1 MTLRPAKNLGIGFE
15 PESIDSSQETF
26 KAVTGLGYLWQQA
39 GNFLM
44 WLLTVFYNVTNSWG
58 LAIIALTLLVRLAMH
73 PLTQK
78 QMVSMQRMQK
88 LQPRLKILQDK
99 YQDDKETLNK
109 EVMALYKENKINPAA
124 GCFPLVIQL
133 PIFIL
138 LYNVLRDAST
148 RQDFINATFL
158 TIRLDDS
165 FLSTIAS
172 AINLVDAAGQ
182 SIPKEELGFV
192 MVVFSAMTNPSLLF
206 ANLGMWLP
214 NTILLLVIAF
224 LTWYQQ
230 HLTSSGNPQMAM
242 MGWFMPLFLTFVCL
256 KIQGGVL
263 LYWGVSSLMG
273 VVHQLRVVRKTNL
286 EMQEKPV
293 LLKEKPAHKTD
304 S

>member
-1 MTLRPAKNLGIGFE
+1 
-15 PESIDSSQETF
+15 
-26 KAVTGLGYLWQQA
+26 
-39 GNFLM
+39 M
-44 WLLTVFYNVTNSWG
+44 WLLTTFYNVTGSWG
-58 LAIIALTLLVRLAMH
+58 LSIIALTLLVRLAMH

-78 QMVSMQRMQK
+78 QMVSMQKMQK

-99 YQDDKETLNK
+99 YQDNKEALNQ

-124 GCFPLVIQL
+124 GCLPLLIQL

-148 RQDFINATFL
+148 HQDFVDATFL
-158 TIRLDDS
+158 TVRLGES

-182 SIPKEELGFV
+182 AIPTEQLGFV
-192 MVVFSAMTNPSLLF
+192 TVIFSAMTNPPLLF
-206 ANLGMWLP
+206 GNLGMWLP

-242 MGWFMPLFLTFVCL
+242 MGWFMPIFLTFVCL
-256 KIQGGVL
+256 SIQGGVL